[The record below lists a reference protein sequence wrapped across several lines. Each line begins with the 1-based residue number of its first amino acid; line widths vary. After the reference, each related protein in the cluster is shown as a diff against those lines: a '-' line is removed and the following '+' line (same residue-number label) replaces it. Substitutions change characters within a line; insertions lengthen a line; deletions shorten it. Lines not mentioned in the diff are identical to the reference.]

1 MYSFYVKLR
10 DMISGFNFTRIIS
23 DLLIL
28 LQAIRLNDIVVLVY
42 FMMIKKN
49 KDGYLS
55 VQTPDTK
62 DIY

>member
-1 MYSFYVKLR
+1 
-10 DMISGFNFTRIIS
+10 MISGFNFTRIIS

-55 VQTPDTK
+55 AQTPGTDH
-62 DIY
+62 